1 MLTVI
6 EIAKELNISEH
17 AVRRYVKK
25 ADIQPI
31 RWVGFTRLFDRS
43 ALNKILAVRKSTGRP
58 RKDKG

>member
-31 RWVGFTRLFDRS
+31 RWVGFTRLFDKS
-43 ALNKILAVRKSTGRP
+43 AMNVILSIRKSHGRP

>member
-31 RWVGFTRLFDRS
+31 RWVGFTRLFDKS
-43 ALNKILAVRKSTGRP
+43 AMNVILSIRKSTGRP